1 MGREQEVSI
10 KDISMRLAAVSL
22 IADEAKKAKDKL
34 RVELQALMDDIGA
47 DRVKAEL
54 GDEVVAYVM
63 TAKPKFKWEV
73 TNERK
78 FVEWCLDNCVNEVV
92 TTVRESS
99 REAILNRFQ
108 YVDDLIVAPNGEV
121 VDWLIGN
128 TSEPYLMTKFSGE
141 GRELLKNA
149 IVSNQLDA
157 RKMLELE

>member
-1 MGREQEVSI
+1 MVDMSI

-63 TAKPKFKWEV
+63 TAKPKFKWEI
-73 TNERK
+73 TNERG
-78 FVEWCLDNCVNEVV
+78 FVEWAKANFPSEIVES
-92 TTVRESS
+92 VREGSIDVLLS
-99 REAILNRFQ
+99 KLQ
-108 YVDDLIVAPNGEV
+108 YLDELVIDHNGEV
-121 VDWLIGN
+121 VSWCVGN

-157 RKMLELE
+157 RKVLELE